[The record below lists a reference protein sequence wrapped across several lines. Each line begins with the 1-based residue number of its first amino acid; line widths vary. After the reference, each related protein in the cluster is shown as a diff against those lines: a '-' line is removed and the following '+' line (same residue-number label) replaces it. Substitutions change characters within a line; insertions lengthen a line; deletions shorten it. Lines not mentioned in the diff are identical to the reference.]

1 MELAR
6 RNWGQ
11 GVQPTLC
18 LAPSSYL
25 QYSNYKNT
33 FTLPS
38 QNVLLMMLATE
49 RHEREMH
56 AETVRNMGNKF
67 GATSNEMEKI
77 TQMLHQ
83 VMG

>member
-11 GVQPTLC
+11 GGPTHALPC
-18 LAPSSYL
+18 SFILPAVL
-25 QYSNYKNT
+25 QLQKY